1 VAEKYKDQGYNII
14 PEDNAEKFKMRL
26 FIEDYSKKMNAIQMK
41 FFGWAHKPE
50 EDKQK
55 LIQEVN

>member
-1 VAEKYKDQGYNII
+1 MAEKYKDQGYNII
-14 PEDNAEKFKMRL
+14 PEDNAEKFKMWL
-26 FIEDYSKKMNAIQMK
+26 FIEDYSKKMNAIQIK
-41 FFGWAHKPE
+41 FFGWAQKPE